1 LKLRLAIPHG
11 GIRTNPMRDPS
22 PPPQSYGAHLRATVM
37 LGLPMVGT
45 LLAQILMGVTDT
57 VMLGWLGAAPLAASV
72 LGTQIFMVLLLSG
85 SGFAQAVVPLAAHAL
100 GAGDTTVLRRAV
112 RMGFWV
118 STAFSLV
125 VFPVM
130 WFSEPILLAFGQE
143 PALAAMADRY
153 LNIVKWALLP
163 NLFIMV
169 LRSYFGVVEKA
180 HIVLM
185 TTLAAAALNGVLNYA
200 LIFGNWGAPAMGIE
214 GAALASLGSAL
225 LSMVLLLAL
234 TNWHP
239 ALAPHA
245 ILKRFW
251 RSDWLAFREVVK
263 VGWPIGV
270 SILAEFGLFSMSAI
284 MMGWFGTIALAAHG
298 IVMQV
303 ISIAFMVP
311 LGLSQVATIRLGLA
325 KGRRNPEEV
334 TMAGRA
340 VLMVGIGFALAITA
354 LLNFAAA
361 PLLSLFLDLKTDD
374 AANILRFAI
383 PLLAVA
389 AAFQLVDTLQVLAA
403 GLLRGLQD
411 TSVPMQFALFSYWGV
426 GIPAA
431 YLLSQHTGLGAIGI
445 WLGLALGLTLA
456 GTLGIW
462 RYISRA
468 RLGLV

>member
-1 LKLRLAIPHG
+1 MSEAK
-11 GIRTNPMRDPS
+11 T
-22 PPPQSYGAHLRATVM
+22 PPQAYGPHLRATIA

-45 LLAQILMGVTDT
+45 MIAQMLMGVTDT

-72 LGTQIFMVLLLSG
+72 LGTQIFLILLLTG

-118 STAFSLV
+118 STAFTLL

-130 WFSEPILLAFGQE
+130 WFAEPILLALGQE
-143 PALAAMADRY
+143 PELARMADRY
-153 LNIVKWALLP
+153 LSIAKWSFLP

-185 TTLAAAALNGVLNYA
+185 TTLMAALVNGLLNYA
-200 LIFGNWGAPAMGIE
+200 LIFGNWGAPALGIE
-214 GAALASLGSAL
+214 GAAYASLGSAL
-225 LSMVLLLAL
+225 LSMGLLLAF

-245 ILKRFW
+245 ILGRFW
-251 RSDWLAFREVVK
+251 RSDWVAFRDVLK

-284 MMGWFGTIALAAHG
+284 MMGWFGTIPLAAHG

-325 KGRRNPEEV
+325 KGRKNPAEV

-340 VLMVGIGFALAITA
+340 VLIIGIGFALGTS
-354 LLNFAAA
+354 LLLVGLAA
-361 PLLSLFLDLKTDD
+361 PLLSFFLDFKTGD
-374 AANILRFAI
+374 AAAILTFAI
-383 PLLAVA
+383 PLLTVA

-403 GLLRGLQD
+403 GLLRGLKD
-411 TSVPMQFALFSYWGV
+411 TRVPMQFALFSYWAI

-431 YLLSQHTGLGAIGI
+431 YLLSQYTGLGAIGI
-445 WLGLALGLTLA
+445 WLGLALGLTVSSV
-456 GTLGIW
+456 LGIW
-462 RYISRA
+462 RYIARA

>member
-1 LKLRLAIPHG
+1 MTTATSTPQTYGPHF
-11 GIRTNPMRDPS
+11 
-22 PPPQSYGAHLRATVM
+22 RATIL
-37 LGLPMVGT
+37 LGAPMVGT
-45 LLAQILMGVTDT
+45 MLAQMIMGITDT

-72 LGTQIFMVLLLSG
+72 LGTQIFLILLLTG

-118 STAFSLV
+118 TTAFTLV
-125 VFPVM
+125 VFPLM
-130 WFSEPILLAFGQE
+130 WFAEPILLALGQAPE
-143 PALAAMADRY
+143 LARMADQY
-153 LNIVKWALLP
+153 LSIAKWSFLP

-169 LRSYFGVVEKA
+169 LRSYFGVVGKA
-180 HIVLM
+180 HIVLV
-185 TTLAAAALNGVLNYA
+185 TTLIAAVVNGFLNYA

-214 GAALASLGSAL
+214 GAAYATLGSAL
-225 LSMVLLLAL
+225 LSMVLLLVI

-251 RSDWLAFREVVK
+251 RSDWVAFWEVTK

-270 SILAEFGLFSMSAI
+270 SILAEFGLFAMSAI
-284 MMGWFGTIALAAHG
+284 MMGWFGTVPLAAHG
-298 IVMQV
+298 IVMQL

-325 KGRRNPEEV
+325 KGRKNPEEV
-334 TMAGRA
+334 TMAGRT
-340 VLMVGIGFALAITA
+340 VLIVGIGFALAITA
-354 LLNFAAA
+354 LLILAAS
-361 PLLSLFLDLKTDD
+361 PLLSLFLDFKTED
-374 AANILRFAI
+374 AAAILAFAI

-403 GLLRGLQD
+403 GLLRGLKD
-411 TSVPMQFALFSYWGV
+411 TRVPMQYALFSYWII

-431 YLLSQHTGLGAIGI
+431 YALSQYTSLEAIGI
-445 WLGLALGLTLA
+445 WVGLAIGLTVSSLLGMWRYGARAKLGL
-456 GTLGIW
+456 I
-462 RYISRA
+462 
-468 RLGLV
+468 

>member
-1 LKLRLAIPHG
+1 MSEQTTSPH
-11 GIRTNPMRDPS
+11 T
-22 PPPQSYGAHLRATVM
+22 YGPHLRATIL
-37 LGLPMVGT
+37 LGAPMVGT
-45 LLAQILMGVTDT
+45 MLAQIIMGVTDT
-57 VMLGWLGAAPLAASV
+57 IMLGWLGAAPLAASV
-72 LGTQIFMVLLLSG
+72 LATQIFLILLLTG

-118 STAFSLV
+118 SAAFSLFA
-125 VFPVM
+125 FPIM
-130 WFSEPILLAFGQE
+130 WFSEPILLALGQE
-143 PALAAMADRY
+143 PALAAMADKY

-169 LRSYFGVVEKA
+169 LRSYFGVVQKA
-180 HIVLM
+180 HIVLV
-185 TTLAAAALNGVLNYA
+185 TTLLAAILNAILNYA
-200 LIFGNWGAPAMGIE
+200 LIFGNWGAPALGIE
-214 GAALASLGSAL
+214 GAAIASLGSAL
-225 LSMVLLLAL
+225 LSLALLLAF

-251 RSDWLAFREVVK
+251 RSDWVAFWEVVK

-284 MMGWFGTIALAAHG
+284 MMGWFGTIPLAAHG

-303 ISIAFMVP
+303 ISISFMVP

-325 KGRRNPEEV
+325 KGRGSAEEV

-340 VLMVGIGFALAITA
+340 VLIVGLGFALVIT
-354 LLNFAAA
+354 LLLVTAAA
-361 PLLSLFLDLKTDD
+361 PMLSLFLDFKTPD
-374 AANILRFAI
+374 ADAILAFAI

-403 GLLRGLQD
+403 GLLRGLKD
-411 TSVPMQFALFSYWGV
+411 TRVPMQIALFSYWII

-431 YLLSQHTGLGAIGI
+431 YGLSQYTSLQALGV
-445 WLGLALGLTLA
+445 WLGLAIGLTVASL
-456 GTLGIW
+456 LGMW
-462 RYISRA
+462 RYIERA
-468 RLGLV
+468 KLGLI

>member
-1 LKLRLAIPHG
+1 MSASSTLPH
-11 GIRTNPMRDPS
+11 T
-22 PPPQSYGAHLRATVM
+22 YGPHLRATIL
-37 LGLPMVGT
+37 LGAPMVGT
-45 LLAQILMGVTDT
+45 MLAQMIMGVTDT
-57 VMLGWLGAAPLAASV
+57 IMLGWLGAAPLAASV
-72 LGTQIFMVLLLSG
+72 LATQIFLILLLTG

-118 STAFSLV
+118 TTAYTLA
-125 VFPVM
+125 VFPIM
-130 WFSEPILLAFGQE
+130 WFAEPILLALGQE
-143 PALAAMADRY
+143 PALAKMADEY
-153 LNIVKWALLP
+153 LDIAKWGFLP

-180 HIVLM
+180 HIVLA
-185 TTLAAAALNGVLNYA
+185 TTLAAALLNGALNYA
-200 LIFGNWGAPAMGIE
+200 LIFGNWGAPALGIE
-214 GAALASLGSAL
+214 GSAYASLGSAL
-225 LSMVLLLAL
+225 VSMALLFAF

-251 RSDWLAFREVVK
+251 RSDWVAFFEVVK

-270 SILAEFGLFSMSAI
+270 SVLAEFGPFSMSAI
-284 MMGWFGTIALAAHG
+284 LMGWFGTIALAAHG

-325 KGRRNPEEV
+325 KGRGSAAEV

-340 VLMVGIGFALAITA
+340 VLIVGMGFATVIT
-354 LLNFAAA
+354 LLLVTAAA
-361 PLLSLFLDLKTDD
+361 PMLSLFLDFKTPD
-374 AANILRFAI
+374 ADAILAFAI

-389 AAFQLVDTLQVLAA
+389 AAFQMVDTLQVLAA
-403 GLLRGLQD
+403 GLLRGLKD
-411 TSVPMQFALFSYWGV
+411 TRVPMQFALFSYWV
-426 GIPAA
+426 IGIPAA
-431 YLLSQHTGLGAIGI
+431 YALSQYTSLAALGV
-445 WLGLALGLTLA
+445 WLGLALGLTVA
-456 GTLGIW
+456 SVLGMW
-462 RYISRA
+462 RYTSRA